1 MLPIGEY
8 VIALAQNNVVNPGRV
23 WSFLDDFSK
32 MFGVTISI
40 YHIVSLFVCS
50 LIGRQIVTF
59 FRVEL
64 GYYYMARYLRH
75 LRQRMADLFLRM
87 NIESHDVTE
96 TGAFVNSITT
106 EARYSFPLPGISD
119 LIHTVG
125 LIVTLA
131 IILFLTSPTL
141 TALSVASFAVVVFL
155 FRGMSNSMAAAAA
168 TLIGSN
174 SDFSQHLLQRLKS
187 IKQIKIDQLEGIET
201 TKIGSILDAQSL
213 AIRKVGRLTAIM
225 ETTVEP
231 LILII
236 SICIFGVVSIFQDIE
251 LVRIGFFIIVIGRIF
266 AFQGLLVG
274 WQSLVRTRVSYYFL
288 RKEFSTCFPHK
299 SERPEQEKM

>member
-1 MLPIGEY
+1 MKRFSEKISELLSRNRKENDDISFIFRFLQENGIKKRHFALTISLNAIGIAFESLGIGLLLPIGEY

-168 TLIGSN
+168 ALIGSN
-174 SDFSQHLLQRLKS
+174 SDFS
-187 IKQIKIDQLEGIET
+187 T
-201 TKIGSILDAQSL
+201 TSL
-213 AIRKVGRLTAIM
+213 AA
-225 ETTVEP
+225 VE
-231 LILII
+231 IN
-236 SICIFGVVSIFQDIE
+236 
-251 LVRIGFFIIVIGRIF
+251 
-266 AFQGLLVG
+266 
-274 WQSLVRTRVSYYFL
+274 
-288 RKEFSTCFPHK
+288 
-299 SERPEQEKM
+299 